1 MYTLGVTCCSLFG
14 RIKFLRGVKS
24 WIFLFLLWCH
34 YKFRNKTKYIYRRR
48 KESLKLEGGE
58 EIEPCTECTY
68 LGTIIDQL
76 GENKTGIKHRIS
88 QTRNAINA
96 LHSIWCNKNITKNR
110 KLYIYHIIS

>member
-1 MYTLGVTCCSLFG
+1 MLKAGYFCFCCGVIINLE
-14 RIKFLRGVKS
+14 IKLN
-24 WIFLFLLWCH
+24 IF
-34 YKFRNKTKYIYRRR
+34 IGEG

-58 EIEPCTECTY
+58 EIEPCTECSY